1 MEKRIEKIEAAIPEL
16 QVRLVR
22 IDSRLESTATKA
34 DLQEFSANI
43 HKAMHDQTW
52 KFIGAAT
59 ALAAIAFSAARFFH

>member
-1 MEKRIEKIEAAIPEL
+1 MEKRIEKIETAIPDL

-22 IDSRLESTATKA
+22 IESRLESVETKA

-43 HKAMHDQTW
+43 YKAMNEQTW

-59 ALAAIAFSAARFFH
+59 ALAAIAFTAARFLH

>member
-1 MEKRIEKIEAAIPEL
+1 MEKRIEKIETAIPDL

-22 IDSRLESTATKA
+22 IESRLESVATKA

-43 HKAMHDQTW
+43 YKAMNEQTW

-59 ALAAIAFSAARFFH
+59 ALAAIAFTAARFLH